1 MGRIWPRSLKPVE
14 STCRR
19 PRLINGNAP
28 RETRVEWIVKRKL
41 LMTLPTGTGLKNTI
55 VIGMPRSG
63 TSMTAAIFARQGY
76 FLAEDTDEELRPGDE
91 NNPEGYFE
99 AAGLVERNVH
109 LFRRVGYTAH
119 NSWLFQ
125 AITDQQADQLHT
137 LERTQTDRQFVST
150 YEQHSPWLWKD
161 PRLCYTLGYWW
172 PLLNP
177 ETTRVLV
184 LRRRP
189 EETWKSFV
197 RLDWREFNEEA
208 RVDVYQRIN
217 HHLTAAMKTIERL
230 SIPHIV
236 VHYDEYSESP
246 MAAVTRINTCMGLH
260 LDVDALG
267 FDGNLNSTTLPR
279 RFTTFVQKQRT
290 RLGALLPRSA
300 RVVKPA
306 GRSSA
311 A

>member
-1 MGRIWPRSLKPVE
+1 
-14 STCRR
+14 
-19 PRLINGNAP
+19 
-28 RETRVEWIVKRKL
+28 
-41 LMTLPTGTGLKNTI
+41 MTLPTGSGMKNTI

-76 FLAEDTDEELRPGDE
+76 FLAADTNEELRPGDE
-91 NNPEGYFE
+91 HNPEGYFE

-125 AITDQQADQLHT
+125 AITDLQADQLHT
-137 LERTQTDRQFVST
+137 LERTHTDAQFVGT

-177 ETTRVLV
+177 DTTRVLV

-189 EETWKSFV
+189 EETWNSFL
-197 RLDWREFNEEA
+197 RLEWREYNENERA
-208 RVDVYQRIN
+208 DVYQRIN

-230 SIPHIV
+230 AIPHIV
-236 VHYDEYSESP
+236 VHYDEYSQAP
-246 MAAVTRINTCMGLH
+246 VAAADRINGCMGLQ

-267 FDGNLNSTTLPR
+267 FDGSLNSTTLPR
-279 RFTTFVQKQRT
+279 RLSTFIQKQRS
-290 RLGALLPRSA
+290 RLGALLPRPERA
-300 RVVKPA
+300 AKPA

>member
-1 MGRIWPRSLKPVE
+1 
-14 STCRR
+14 
-19 PRLINGNAP
+19 
-28 RETRVEWIVKRKL
+28 
-41 LMTLPTGTGLKNTI
+41 MTLPTGSGLKNTI

-76 FLAEDTDEELRPGDE
+76 FLAEDEDEELRPGDE

-99 AAGLVERNVH
+99 AASLVERNVH

-119 NSWLFQ
+119 NTWLFQ
-125 AITDQQADQLHT
+125 PITDDQADQLQT
-137 LERTQTDRQFVST
+137 LELTHTDRQFVST

-189 EETWKSFV
+189 EETWNSFL

-217 HHLTAAMKTIERL
+217 HHLTTAMETIERL

-246 MAAVTRINTCMGLH
+246 MAVANRINTCMGLQ
-260 LDVDALG
+260 LDIEALG
-267 FDGNLNSTTLPR
+267 FDGSLNSTTLPR
-279 RFTTFVQKQRT
+279 RFTTFVQKQRS

-300 RVVKPA
+300 RVAKPA